1 GLVDSYLCADS
12 QVAVEED
19 TTRQSAEGRPGET
32 YTALHIVGDVA
43 VGVDDR
49 AKIGEARDVLEV
61 RAVDVEGVLCG
72 RSRSR
77 VINPAVSLAMACLG
91 KLQWLQFIVYVIAQ
105 FLGAFVGAA
114 AVYGVYYGKYALS
127 DFISHSEWIKSAS
140 IFASYPVGP
149 LSILTGLFDQVV
161 VTAIM
166 VLGILAV
173 ADKRNIGAP
182 RGMEPFSISLVV
194 LGISVPAR
202 DLGSRLFTAV
212 AGWGTV
218 VFSAENN
225 WWWVPVVG
233 PMIGGPIGALLHYLF
248 IKPGG
253 KKEKE
258 EEVELESESESES
271 NSYHLP
277 V

>member
-1 GLVDSYLCADS
+1 CHRGTCGGC
-12 QVAVEED
+12 EE
-19 TTRQSAEGRPGET
+19 SF
-32 YTALHIVGDVA
+32 
-43 VGVDDR
+43 
-49 AKIGEARDVLEV
+49 
-61 RAVDVEGVLCG
+61 
-72 RSRSR
+72 
-77 VINPAVSLAMACLG
+77 INPAVSLAMACLG

-114 AVYGVYYGKYALS
+114 AVYGVYYDALS

-233 PMIGGPIGALLHYLF
+233 PMIGGPIGALLHYF
-248 IKPGG
+248 SSKC
-253 KKEKE
+253 
-258 EEVELESESESES
+258 
-271 NSYHLP
+271 SYKDQNKLKLQAALTTTCMSGRGTC
-277 V
+277 